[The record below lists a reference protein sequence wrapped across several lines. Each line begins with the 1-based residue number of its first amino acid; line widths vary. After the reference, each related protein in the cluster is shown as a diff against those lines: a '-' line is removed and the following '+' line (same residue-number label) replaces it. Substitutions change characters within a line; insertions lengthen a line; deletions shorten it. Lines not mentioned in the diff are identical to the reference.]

1 MGERDDYM
9 DENTEL
15 LLFIY
20 QNAKMGVNS
29 CTELIRILNGK
40 DNKIK
45 KDVEGE
51 LKGYESFVKKSEKL
65 MRDHNIT
72 PKDKGVMVNIMSK
85 MGMNME
91 MMKDNSDARIADMLT
106 KGFTMGNVDISKK
119 IDRYEGDCEKDIFN
133 MARRLVEFGEVNIVF
148 FKIYL

>member
-1 MGERDDYM
+1 M

-15 LLFIY
+15 LLYIY

-29 CTELIRILNGK
+29 CTELIRILNSK

-45 KDVEGE
+45 KIVEGE

-65 MRDHNIT
+65 MRSYNIT
-72 PKDKGVMVNIMSK
+72 PKDKGIMANMMSK
-85 MGMNME
+85 IGMDME

-119 IDRYEGDCEKDIFN
+119 IDRYEGDAEKDIIKL
-133 MARRLVEFGEVNIVF
+133 AKELLEFGKSNIDF
-148 FKIYL
+148 LKPYL

>member
-1 MGERDDYM
+1 M

-15 LLFIY
+15 LLYIY

-29 CTELIRILNGK
+29 CTELIRILNSK

-45 KDVEGE
+45 KIVEGE
-51 LKGYESFVKKSEKL
+51 LKGYESFVKRSEKI
-65 MRDHNIT
+65 MRDYNIK
-72 PKDKGVMVNIMSK
+72 PKDKGIMANIMSK
-85 MGMNME
+85 VGMDME

-119 IDRYEGDCEKDIFN
+119 IDRYEGDADKDIIKL
-133 MARRLVEFGEVNIVF
+133 AKDLLEFGNKNIEF
-148 FKIYL
+148 LKPYL